1 MDKRKKNQKFG
12 SKNYK
17 IKKRKKINQFFF
29 FHSIEQQQ
37 KKIIETFFS

>member
-1 MDKRKKNQKFG
+1 LAAKITKLKKG
-12 SKNYK
+12 KNK
-17 IKKRKKINQFFF
+17 PIFF